1 MKEELYLWMKN
12 LAVFYMMFT
21 AVLHLVPDKKYE
33 RYVRSF
39 MGLLLIYM
47 LCTPVFV
54 IFGKSR
60 ELMENFRVN
69 FQQEQ
74 ILLEEKGTENLQA
87 FYLNQGFE
95 NELAEKIIESFAD
108 TGIKLE
114 DTAVNIVG
122 EKVSVTLY
130 VPNDMTEEEEGR
142 IYDALRQNFGIEKKD
157 CQIVADGN
165 DEAAVGSDPSSG
177 ASAGSNRGSGVGA
190 GGTGNEEREHR

>member
-1 MKEELYLWMKN
+1 
-12 LAVFYMMFT
+12 
-21 AVLHLVPDKKYE
+21 
-33 RYVRSF
+33 
-39 MGLLLIYM
+39 
-47 LCTPVFV
+47 
-54 IFGKSR
+54 
-60 ELMENFRVN
+60 MENFRVN

-87 FYLNQGFE
+87 FYLNQGYE